1 MPVTSK
7 KRNYKKRTYRPR
19 RRLPM
24 IRKPRMSQPDIA
36 SCTETINLADPTMNT
51 MYIINNTALDQFA
64 RSKLVAQAYQ
74 SYRITSIN
82 VRFKPRFDTYSSA
95 TPSTLPY
102 LYYMI
107 DKSGSIPTN
116 IGVAELLKMGAKPI
130 RFDDKTLNIKWRP
143 GVITNATVAPG
154 GASSSSVP
162 SRYAISPWLATN
174 ASNTSA
180 TWSAS
185 TIDHLGL
192 FFYVETSGP
201 LSLFDVEITCDF
213 QFKKP
218 LVLVSDENPQAQTLA
233 IEY

>member
-1 MPVTSK
+1 
-7 KRNYKKRTYRPR
+7 
-19 RRLPM
+19 
-24 IRKPRMSQPDIA
+24 MSQPDIA
-36 SCTETINLADPTMNT
+36 SMTETINLADPSTNT
-51 MYIINNTALDQFA
+51 MYVLNDTSISAFA
-64 RSKLVAQAYQ
+64 RAKLVAQAYQ

-82 VRFKPRFDTYSSA
+82 VRFKPRFDTYSAA
-95 TPSTLPY
+95 TLGSTLPY

-116 IGVAELLKMGAKPI
+116 VGLAELLKMGAKPI

-162 SRYAISPWLATN
+162 SRYTISPWLATN

-180 TWSAS
+180 TWAIS

-192 FFYVETSGP
+192 FFFVETSGT
-201 LSLFDVEITCDF
+201 LSAYDVEITCDF

-218 LVLVSDENPQAQTLA
+218 LVLVSDTNPEAQKLT